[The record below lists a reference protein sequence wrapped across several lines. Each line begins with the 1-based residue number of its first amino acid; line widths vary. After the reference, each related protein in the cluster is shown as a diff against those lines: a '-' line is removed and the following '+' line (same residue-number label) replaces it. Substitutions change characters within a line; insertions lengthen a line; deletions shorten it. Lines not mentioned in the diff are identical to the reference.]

1 LAPGRGGAAPG
12 GDLRRLRLL
21 LTTTVLATFAL
32 IVVGGVVRI
41 TDSGLGCGTSGNGVK
56 GWPLCGGRALPL
68 IQENALIEFS
78 HRALA
83 SIVVVLI
90 LLCVWQA
97 RKLPGSVFLRR
108 GTVAAAVLV
117 LAQAVLGGLTVENNL
132 EQVFVA
138 AHLGLAM
145 LLLGT
150 LLTLR
155 WAASREA
162 GAAAPRL
169 QARGLRPL
177 ATAASVLVLGTIIA
191 GGVIAGSEE
200 EGVNNGVAAG
210 AHLACGEQFPG
221 CNGQS
226 NPLPFGKYGH
236 LADIQL
242 THRAFV
248 YATSLTIIGLLA
260 LAFYRRVWSREFTAL
275 GLLLVLQVALGAM
288 NVWLGKHPV
297 LIVAHLTT
305 GTLLWA
311 AAVSTALR
319 LSPAPQAATR
329 RAGAEPET
337 SAAPA

>member
-1 LAPGRGGAAPG
+1 MSLAAGPAGE
-12 GDLRRLRLL
+12 LRRLRTL
-21 LTTTVLATFAL
+21 LTTTVIATFAL
-32 IVVGGVVRI
+32 VVVGGVVRI
-41 TDSGLGCGTSGNGVK
+41 TDSGLGCGVGGSGLK

-68 IQENALIEFS
+68 IQENAVIEFS

-97 RKLPGSVFLRR
+97 HRLPRSTFLRR
-108 GTVAAAVLV
+108 GTIVAAVLV

-132 EQVFVA
+132 EEVFVA

-145 LLLGT
+145 LLLG
-150 LLTLR
+150 LLIALR

-162 GAAAPRL
+162 GVAPPRL
-169 QARGLRPL
+169 SAPGLRPL
-177 ATAASVLVLGTIIA
+177 AAAATALVLATIVA
-191 GGVIAGSEE
+191 GGVIAGTEE
-200 EGVNNGVAAG
+200 EGVKGGVVNG

-221 CNGQS
+221 CLGHA

-236 LADIQL
+236 LVNIQL
-242 THRAFV
+242 THRALV
-248 YATSLTIIGLLA
+248 YATSLTILTLLGLA
-260 LAFYRRVWSREFTAL
+260 LHRRVWARELTAL
-275 GLLLVLQVALGAM
+275 AILLVAQVLLGAL
-288 NVWLGKHPV
+288 NVWLGKHPA

-319 LSPAPQAATR
+319 LSPVPQTASRPATS
-329 RAGAEPET
+329 EPET